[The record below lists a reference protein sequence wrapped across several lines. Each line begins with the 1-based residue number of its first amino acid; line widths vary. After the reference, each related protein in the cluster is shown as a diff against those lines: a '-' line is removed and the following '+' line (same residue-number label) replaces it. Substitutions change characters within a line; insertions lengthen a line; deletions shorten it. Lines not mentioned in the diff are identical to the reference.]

1 MSSSNFNKKGFFPL
15 REGRLLPLWQLRAL
29 RVAAGP
35 RSAHLDLARVGRG
48 GEVLAAIGELQALPA
63 CPCSC
68 THGLYVPIRVSK
80 DDVDQ
85 NEVGGELHVGVNLHV
100 VVQDYAAVS
109 AGLLKACN
117 RRS

>member
-29 RVAAGP
+29 RVTAGP

-68 THGLYVPIRVSK
+68 THGLYVPIWVSK
-80 DDVDQ
+80 EDVVR
-85 NEVGGELHVGVNLHV
+85 NEVGSELLVGVVVNV
-100 VVQDYAAVS
+100 VVQDHAAASV
-109 AGLLKACN
+109 GLLKACIW
-117 RRS
+117 RP